1 MIKISHDYETLI
13 VQKEHPALRNI
24 SKEVPPTMFGSK
36 ELHEV
41 INKMNL
47 ALESEPDGV
56 AIACPQIGE
65 NWRIFIVH
73 RKAFAIN
80 ENDEYDSDLEPRE
93 NFIVINPE
101 IIKMSKKLVTVPE
114 GCLSVRWLF
123 GKTRRYDKATI
134 RYQDM
139 SGKFHTRGASNLMA
153 QIFQHETDHLNGIMF
168 HDHATGLAELPDK
181 EIASVKKSAEKLRKK
196 LNK

>member
-1 MIKISHDYETLI
+1 MIKISHNYETLI
-13 VQKEHPALRNI
+13 VQQEHPALRNI
-24 SKEVPPTMFGSK
+24 SKEVSNTMFGSK
-36 ELHEV
+36 ELHE
-41 INKMNL
+41 ITNKMNL

-80 ENDEYDSDLEPRE
+80 ENDEYDAKLEPRE
-93 NFIVINPE
+93 NFVVINPE
-101 IIKMSKKLVTVPE
+101 IIKTSKRLVTVPE

-123 GKTRRYDKATI
+123 GKTRRYDKVTL

-139 SGKFHTRGASNLMA
+139 SGKVHTRGASNLMA
-153 QIFQHETDHLNGIMF
+153 QIFQHETDHLNGILF
-168 HDHATGLAELPDK
+168 HDHATDVSELSEK
-181 EIASVKKSAEKLRKK
+181 EITSVKKSAEKLRKRI
-196 LNK
+196 NK